1 MKFDTFWKNEGLGES
16 PGRPPPH
23 PGRPCSPGRPPPC
36 PECPRSCWV
45 SI

>member
-23 PGRPCSPGRPPPC
+23 SGCPCSPGRLAG
-36 PECPRSCWV
+36 
-45 SI
+45 